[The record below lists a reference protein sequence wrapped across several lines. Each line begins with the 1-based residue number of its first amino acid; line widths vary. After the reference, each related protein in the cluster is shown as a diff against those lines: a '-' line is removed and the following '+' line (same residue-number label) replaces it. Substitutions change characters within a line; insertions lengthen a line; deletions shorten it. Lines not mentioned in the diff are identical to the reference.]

1 MSDGYSKSLKSRK
14 WKTKRKR
21 IIFRDGNKCTNCG
34 SNENL
39 CVHHIYYYKEKVQP
53 WDYPD
58 DALITLCEKC
68 HNEWHK
74 YNKNIYRDNDG
85 GHVIKKRVR
94 KNRTR
99 RPIPKKTK
107 RKRDTRYKGPSLAK
121 TQKNSHTNK
130 YRKKVNGEWVI
141 IEKYKD

>member
-58 DALITLCEKC
+58 DALITLCEDC
-68 HNEWHK
+68 HSILHSKFIPDYGKEKNHDTFVFFMYGINATDATICLSYLWRLIKESRGDGVSKLITVLKTMVSNE
-74 YNKNIYRDNDG
+74 
-85 GHVIKKRVR
+85 
-94 KNRTR
+94 
-99 RPIPKKTK
+99 
-107 RKRDTRYKGPSLAK
+107 
-121 TQKNSHTNK
+121 
-130 YRKKVNGEWVI
+130 EW
-141 IEKYKD
+141 K